1 MEQSTIMSFNQRM
14 KLTLKRIALRS
25 TYTIGRLYVDDNYF
39 CDTLEDTVRDLNK
52 NGKFDNGEK
61 KVYAKTAI
69 PYGTYEIKWTY
80 SPRFKKYTPQL
91 MNVPSF
97 SGIRIHAGN
106 SSTDTEGCL
115 LLGQNKKVGMV
126 LNSRATIN
134 KFYPMIK
141 EACSKGKVTIE
152 IK

>member
-1 MEQSTIMSFNQRM
+1 M
-14 KLTLKRIALRS
+14 KLTLKRIALRP
-25 TYTIGRLYVDDNYF
+25 TYTIGKLYIDDAYF
-39 CDTLEDTVRDLNK
+39 CDTLEDTVRDTNK
-52 NGKFDNGEK
+52 SGKFDNGEQK
-61 KVYAKTAI
+61 IKGKTAI

-97 SGIRIHAGN
+97 EGIRVHSGN
-106 SSTDTEGCL
+106 TSADTEGCL
-115 LLGQNKKVGMV
+115 ILGENKQVGKV

-134 KFYPMIK
+134 KFYPIIK
-141 EACSKGKVTIE
+141 EACSNGKVTIE

>member
-1 MEQSTIMSFNQRM
+1 M
-14 KLTLKRIALRS
+14 KLTLKRIALRP
-25 TYTIGRLYVDDNYF
+25 TYTIGKLYIDDAYF
-39 CDTLEDTVRDLNK
+39 CDTLEDTVRDINK
-52 NGKFDNGEK
+52 SGKFDNGEQK
-61 KVYAKTAI
+61 IKGKTAI

-97 SGIRIHAGN
+97 EGIRVHAGN
-106 SSTDTEGCL
+106 TSADTEGCL
-115 LLGQNKKVGMV
+115 ILGENKQVGKV

-134 KFYPMIK
+134 KFYPIIK
-141 EACSKGKVTIE
+141 EACSNGKVTIE

>member
-1 MEQSTIMSFNQRM
+1 M
-14 KLTLKRIALRS
+14 KLTLKRIALRK
-25 TYTIGRLYVDDNYF
+25 TYKIGKLYIDDNYF
-39 CDTLEDTVRDLNK
+39 CDTLEDTVIDLDK
-52 NGKFDNGEK
+52 DGKFNNGEK
-61 KVYAKTAI
+61 KIKGKTAI

-97 SGIRIHAGN
+97 EGIRIHSGN

-115 LLGQNKKVGMV
+115 LLGENKKVGMV

-134 KFYPMIK
+134 KFYPLIK
-141 EACSKGKVTIE
+141 KACSNGKVTIE

>member
-1 MEQSTIMSFNQRM
+1 M
-14 KLTLKRIALRS
+14 KLTLKRIALRQ
-25 TYTIGRLYVDDNYF
+25 TYTIGKLYIDDVYF
-39 CDTLEDTVRDLNK
+39 CDTIEDTVRDINK

-61 KVYAKTAI
+61 KVHSKTAI
-69 PYGTYEIKWTY
+69 PYGIYEIKWTY

-97 SGIRIHAGN
+97 EGIRIHAGN
-106 SSTDTEGCL
+106 TSADTEGCL
-115 LLGQNKKVGMV
+115 ILGENKQVGKV

-134 KFYPMIK
+134 KFYPIIK
-141 EACSKGKVTIE
+141 KACSNGNVTIE

>member
-1 MEQSTIMSFNQRM
+1 M
-14 KLTLKRIALRS
+14 KLKLNRIALRK
-25 TYTIGRLYVDDNYF
+25 TYTIGKLYIDGKYF
-39 CDTLEDTVRDLNK
+39 CDTLEDTVRDINK
-52 NGKFDNGEK
+52 SGKFDNGEK
-61 KVYAKTAI
+61 KVKGKTAI

-91 MNVPSF
+91 MNVPQF
-97 SGIRIHAGN
+97 EGIRIHAGN

-134 KFYPMIK
+134 KFYPIIK
-141 EACSKGKVTIE
+141 EACSNGKVTIE

>member
-1 MEQSTIMSFNQRM
+1 M
-14 KLTLKRIALRS
+14 KLTLKRIALRQ
-25 TYTIGRLYVDDNYF
+25 TYTIGKLYIDGKYF
-39 CDTLEDTVRDLNK
+39 CDTLEDTVRDTNK
-52 NGKFDNGEK
+52 SGKFDNGEK
-61 KVYAKTAI
+61 KIKGKTAI

-97 SGIRIHAGN
+97 EGIRIHSGN

-115 LLGQNKKVGMV
+115 LLGENKKVGMV

-134 KFYPMIK
+134 KFYPLIK
-141 EACSKGKVTIE
+141 KACSNGKVTIE

>member
-1 MEQSTIMSFNQRM
+1 M
-14 KLTLKRIALRS
+14 KLTLKRIALRP
-25 TYTIGRLYVDDNYF
+25 TYTIGKLYIDDVYF
-39 CDTLEDTVRDLNK
+39 CDTIEDTVRDLNK

-61 KVYAKTAI
+61 KIHSKTAI

-97 SGIRIHAGN
+97 EGIRIHAGN
-106 SSTDTEGCL
+106 TSADTEGCL
-115 LLGQNKKVGMV
+115 ILGENKQVGKV
-126 LNSRATIN
+126 LNSRVTIN
-134 KFYPMIK
+134 KFYQIIK
-141 EACSKGKVTIE
+141 KACSNGRVTIE

>member
-1 MEQSTIMSFNQRM
+1 M
-14 KLTLKRIALRS
+14 KLTLKRIALRP
-25 TYTIGRLYVDDNYF
+25 TYTIGKLYIDDIYF

-61 KVYAKTAI
+61 KVKGETAI

-80 SPRFKKYTPQL
+80 SPRFKKYTAQL

-97 SGIRIHAGN
+97 EGIRIHAGN
-106 SSTDTEGCL
+106 NSSHTEGCL
-115 LLGQNKKVGMV
+115 LLGENKKVGMV
-126 LNSRATIN
+126 LNSRATME
-134 KFYPMIK
+134 KFDPIIK
-141 EACSKGKVTIE
+141 DACSKGKVTIE

>member
-1 MEQSTIMSFNQRM
+1 M
-14 KLTLKRIALRS
+14 KLTLNRIALRQ
-25 TYTIGRLYVDDNYF
+25 TYTIGKLYIDGKYF
-39 CDTLEDTVRDLNK
+39 CDTLEDTVRDTNK
-52 NGKFDNGEK
+52 SGKFDNGEK
-61 KVYAKTAI
+61 KIKGKTAI

-97 SGIRIHAGN
+97 EGIRIHSGN

-115 LLGQNKKVGMV
+115 LLGENKKVGMV

-134 KFYPMIK
+134 KFYPLIK
-141 EACSKGKVTIE
+141 KACSKEKVTIE

>member
-1 MEQSTIMSFNQRM
+1 M
-14 KLTLKRIALRS
+14 KLTLKRIALRP
-25 TYTIGRLYVDDNYF
+25 TYTIGKLYIDGAYF
-39 CDTLEDTVRDLNK
+39 CDTLEDTVRDTNK
-52 NGKFDNGEK
+52 SGKFDNGEQK
-61 KVYAKTAI
+61 IKGKTAI

-97 SGIRIHAGN
+97 EGIRVHTGN
-106 SSTDTEGCL
+106 TSADTEGCL
-115 LLGQNKKVGMV
+115 ILGENKQVGKV

-134 KFYPMIK
+134 KFYPIIK
-141 EACSKGKVTIE
+141 EACSNGKVTIE

>member
-1 MEQSTIMSFNQRM
+1 M
-14 KLTLKRIALRS
+14 KLTLKRIALRP
-25 TYTIGRLYVDDNYF
+25 TYTIGKLYIDDAYF
-39 CDTLEDTVRDLNK
+39 CDTLEDTVRDTNK
-52 NGKFDNGEK
+52 SGKFDNGEQK
-61 KVYAKTAI
+61 IKGKTAI

-97 SGIRIHAGN
+97 EGIRVHAGN
-106 SSTDTEGCL
+106 TSTDTEGCL
-115 LLGQNKKVGMV
+115 ILGENKQVGKV

-134 KFYPMIK
+134 KFYPIIK
-141 EACSKGKVTIE
+141 EACSNGKVTIE

>member
-1 MEQSTIMSFNQRM
+1 M
-14 KLTLKRIALRS
+14 KLILKRIALRT
-25 TYTIGRLYVDDNYF
+25 TYTIGRLYVDGKYF

-52 NGKFDNGEK
+52 DGKFDNGEK
-61 KVYAKTAI
+61 KVYGKTAI

-97 SGIRIHAGN
+97 EGIRIHAGN
-106 SSTDTEGCL
+106 TSADTEGCL
-115 LLGQNKKVGMV
+115 ILGKNKQVGKV

-134 KFYPMIK
+134 KFYTIIK
-141 EACSKGKVTIE
+141 KACSNGKVTIE

>member
-1 MEQSTIMSFNQRM
+1 M
-14 KLTLKRIALRS
+14 KLTLNRIALRQ
-25 TYTIGRLYVDDNYF
+25 TYTIGKLYIDGKYF
-39 CDTLEDTVRDLNK
+39 CDTLEDTVRDTNK
-52 NGKFDNGEK
+52 SGKFDNGEK
-61 KVYAKTAI
+61 KIKGKTAI

-97 SGIRIHAGN
+97 EGIRIHSGN

-115 LLGQNKKVGMV
+115 LLGENKQVGKV

-134 KFYPMIK
+134 KFYPIIK
-141 EACSKGKVTIE
+141 
-152 IK
+152 

>member
-1 MEQSTIMSFNQRM
+1 M

-25 TYTIGRLYVDDNYF
+25 TYTIGKLYIDDAYF
-39 CDTLEDTVRDLNK
+39 CDTLEDTVRDTNK
-52 NGKFDNGEK
+52 SGKFDNGEQK
-61 KVYAKTAI
+61 IKGKTAI

-97 SGIRIHAGN
+97 EGIRVHAGN
-106 SSTDTEGCL
+106 TSSDTEGCL
-115 LLGQNKKVGMV
+115 ILGENKQVGKV

-134 KFYPMIK
+134 KFYPIIK
-141 EACSKGKVTIE
+141 EACSNGKVTIE

>member
-1 MEQSTIMSFNQRM
+1 M
-14 KLTLKRIALRS
+14 KLTLNRIALRQ
-25 TYTIGRLYVDDNYF
+25 TYTIGKLYIDGKYF
-39 CDTLEDTVRDLNK
+39 CDTLEDTVRDTNK
-52 NGKFDNGEK
+52 SGEFDNGEK
-61 KVYAKTAI
+61 KVKGKTAI

-97 SGIRIHAGN
+97 EGIRIHSGN

-115 LLGQNKKVGMV
+115 LLGENKKVGMV

-134 KFYPMIK
+134 KFYPLIK
-141 EACSKGKVTIE
+141 KACSKGKVTIE

>member
-1 MEQSTIMSFNQRM
+1 M
-14 KLTLKRIALRS
+14 KLTLKRIALRQ
-25 TYTIGRLYVDDNYF
+25 TYTIGKLYIDDVYF
-39 CDTLEDTVRDLNK
+39 CDTIEDTVRDINK

-61 KVYAKTAI
+61 KVHSKTAI

-91 MNVPSF
+91 INVPSF
-97 SGIRIHAGN
+97 EGIRIHAGN
-106 SSTDTEGCL
+106 TSADTEGCL
-115 LLGQNKKVGMV
+115 ILGENKQVGKV

-134 KFYPMIK
+134 KFYPIIK

-152 IK
+152 VK

>member
-1 MEQSTIMSFNQRM
+1 M

-25 TYTIGRLYVDDNYF
+25 TYTIGKLYIDDAYF
-39 CDTLEDTVRDLNK
+39 CDTLEDTVRDTNK
-52 NGKFDNGEK
+52 SGKFDNGEQK
-61 KVYAKTAI
+61 IKGKTAI

-97 SGIRIHAGN
+97 EGIRVHAGN
-106 SSTDTEGCL
+106 TSADTEGCL
-115 LLGQNKKVGMV
+115 ILGENKQVGKV

-134 KFYPMIK
+134 KFYQIIK
-141 EACSKGKVTIE
+141 EACSNGKVTIE

>member
-1 MEQSTIMSFNQRM
+1 M
-14 KLTLKRIALRS
+14 KLTLKRIALRP
-25 TYTIGRLYVDDNYF
+25 TYTIGKLYIDDVYF
-39 CDTLEDTVRDLNK
+39 CDTIEDTVRDTNK
-52 NGKFDNGEK
+52 SGKFDKGEQK
-61 KVYAKTAI
+61 IKGKTAI

-97 SGIRIHAGN
+97 EGIRIHAGN
-106 SSTDTEGCL
+106 TSADTEGCL
-115 LLGQNKKVGMV
+115 ILGKNKQVGKV

-134 KFYPMIK
+134 KFYPIIK
-141 EACSKGKVTIE
+141 EACSNGKVTIE

>member
-1 MEQSTIMSFNQRM
+1 M

-25 TYTIGRLYVDDNYF
+25 TYTIGKLYIDDAYF
-39 CDTLEDTVRDLNK
+39 CDTLEDTVRDTNK
-52 NGKFDNGEK
+52 SGKFDNGEQK
-61 KVYAKTAI
+61 IKGKTAI

-97 SGIRIHAGN
+97 EGIRVHAGN
-106 SSTDTEGCL
+106 TSADTEGCL
-115 LLGQNKKVGMV
+115 ILGENKQVGKV
-126 LNSRATIN
+126 LNSRATIK
-134 KFYPMIK
+134 KFYPIIK
-141 EACSKGKVTIE
+141 EACSNGKVTIE

>member
-1 MEQSTIMSFNQRM
+1 M
-14 KLTLKRIALRS
+14 KLTLNRIALRQ
-25 TYTIGRLYVDDNYF
+25 TYTIGKLYIDGKYF
-39 CDTLEDTVRDLNK
+39 CDTLEDTVRDTNK
-52 NGKFDNGEK
+52 SGKFDNGEK
-61 KVYAKTAI
+61 KIKGKTAI

-97 SGIRIHAGN
+97 EGIRIHSGN

-115 LLGQNKKVGMV
+115 LLGENKKVGMV

-134 KFYPMIK
+134 KFYTLIK
-141 EACSKGKVTIE
+141 KACSKGKVTIE

>member
-1 MEQSTIMSFNQRM
+1 M
-14 KLTLKRIALRS
+14 KLTLKRIALRT
-25 TYTIGRLYVDDNYF
+25 TYTIGKLYIDDVYF
-39 CDTLEDTVRDLNK
+39 CDTIEDTVRDINK

-97 SGIRIHAGN
+97 EGIRIHAGN
-106 SSTDTEGCL
+106 TSADTEGCL
-115 LLGQNKKVGMV
+115 ILGENKQVGKV

-134 KFYPMIK
+134 KFYPIIK
-141 EACSKGKVTIE
+141 KACSKEKVTIE

>member
-1 MEQSTIMSFNQRM
+1 M
-14 KLTLKRIALRS
+14 KLTLKRIALRP
-25 TYTIGRLYVDDNYF
+25 TYTIGKLYIDDIYF
-39 CDTLEDTVRDLNK
+39 CDTIEDTVRDLNK

-61 KVYAKTAI
+61 KVHSKTAI

-97 SGIRIHAGN
+97 EGIRIHAGN
-106 SSTDTEGCL
+106 TSTDTEGCL
-115 LLGQNKKVGMV
+115 ILGKNKQVGKV
-126 LNSRATIN
+126 LNSRDTIN
-134 KFYPMIK
+134 KFYPIIK
-141 EACSKGKVTIE
+141 EACSNGKVTIE

>member
-1 MEQSTIMSFNQRM
+1 M
-14 KLTLKRIALRS
+14 KLKLRRIALRD
-25 TYTIGRLYVDDNYF
+25 TYTIGKLYIDGEYF

-61 KVYAKTAI
+61 KIYGETAI
-69 PYGTYEIKWTY
+69 PYGTYEVKWTY

-97 SGIRIHAGN
+97 EGVRIHSGNN
-106 SSTDTEGCL
+106 SSHTEGCL
-115 LLGQNKKVGMV
+115 LVGQNTKVGMV
-126 LNSRATIN
+126 LNSRATVN
-134 KFYPMIK
+134 KLYPIIRKACKK
-141 EACSKGKVTIE
+141 EKVTIE